1 MENAS
6 QFYSKLLQ
14 EFEILQWD
22 PDNEGAFGTVCKVK
36 ERVKQNSN
44 PTVIKIIEACNKTD
58 FSVNYTKNQF
68 NYTKYAKREIT
79 ILAKLDHPNILKILE
94 GWQEHVPCGFRGYPK
109 KKTPVKGSEG
119 VYIIRTEWCDQGS
132 VSKWLK
138 SAWRCEADGYKIA
151 YQIASGLNFLHEQKI
166 IHRDLKPAN
175 ILLKTEGVKVLVVKI
190 SDFGLATELRTK
202 MTSRVGTKSY
212 RSPELNKH
220 GGIKYSAKADIFS
233 FGVILFKI
241 LVRCK
246 FDSELE
252 QEFSSMMHE
261 GVKEVNDLETWK
273 QKWKLASKDSDL
285 ISSMISQNPERRPAC
300 AEIIS
305 KLQEIPDITNGIVPF
320 DTKPEHFVYE
330 GPELDLNCFTIS
342 KCEILTL
349 LTLNNV
355 SVQISELMKCLENC
369 VNLKYLDLSISQ
381 RESGTEKDLGKDLP
395 YRPVN
400 LKHLT
405 NFKLHHLNKLCN
417 SDSLTNITE
426 ISTDILRNLLFF
438 EKKQQPKKLVLS
450 ILTLDEC
457 LISRDFVDKYD
468 QILEVEVLTIISCQ
482 SGGEH
487 CRNFDLVCSVLKTT
501 WDVIRLKPFYWNCT
515 NREFGKSLIEEYF
528 KDVPRGCEMI
538 EIIGNN
544 NVISVVNKEFEYEN
558 EFAECTAMV
567 DENF

>member
-1 MENAS
+1 
-6 QFYSKLLQ
+6 
-14 EFEILQWD
+14 
-22 PDNEGAFGTVCKVK
+22 
-36 ERVKQNSN
+36 
-44 PTVIKIIEACNKTD
+44 
-58 FSVNYTKNQF
+58 
-68 NYTKYAKREIT
+68 
-79 ILAKLDHPNILKILE
+79 
-94 GWQEHVPCGFRGYPK
+94 
-109 KKTPVKGSEG
+109 
-119 VYIIRTEWCDQGS
+119 
-132 VSKWLK
+132 
-138 SAWRCEADGYKIA
+138 
-151 YQIASGLNFLHEQKI
+151 
-166 IHRDLKPAN
+166 
-175 ILLKTEGVKVLVVKI
+175 
-190 SDFGLATELRTK
+190 
-202 MTSRVGTKSY
+202 
-212 RSPELNKH
+212 
-220 GGIKYSAKADIFS
+220 
-233 FGVILFKI
+233 
-241 LVRCK
+241 
-246 FDSELE
+246 
-252 QEFSSMMHE
+252 
-261 GVKEVNDLETWK
+261 
-273 QKWKLASKDSDL
+273 
-285 ISSMISQNPERRPAC
+285 MISQNPERRPAC

-438 EKKQQPKKLVLS
+438 ESNIFSQIISNKMTISLKLRGANLCQIDIIEGKFVTYCESAFDLFDDLLSVQNFEIIRTMTPCKDLERQGATCRDVELYKMNQKSVYFEEGKLFSSFKLLVRLFLNGCPKTLQTLNFSYLSNSLNILVLKGFQIKFPEKQQPKKLVLS